1 MMSDKNINPL
11 ILDPINIDL
20 NKLFS
25 LSYTFE
31 NLRIFMSSLLKNQSL
46 MTDKINELQNKLKQQ
61 IDITKNNVEKH
72 TYYERKLQSL
82 EAFIM
87 KINIKEKKQKKY
99 FSQKENEKEKNHENK
114 KDIIKSVQNKNE
126 INGNKEEFIKETFPN
141 EEDINYLNNIDNIEN
156 INILKIFLVFIF
168 YKP

>member
-46 MTDKINELQNKLKQQ
+46 MTDKINELQN
-61 IDITKNNVEKH
+61 NFYNFFF
-72 TYYERKLQSL
+72 SL
-82 EAFIM
+82 I
-87 KINIKEKKQKKY
+87 ILV
-99 FSQKENEKEKNHENK
+99 
-114 KDIIKSVQNKNE
+114 KD
-126 INGNKEEFIKETFPN
+126 
-141 EEDINYLNNIDNIEN
+141 
-156 INILKIFLVFIF
+156 
-168 YKP
+168 